1 MQDEVLEK
9 ADKGIQRLL
18 TVIAET
24 DAFDDPVS
32 LANIMVRLAYFNHTI
47 GRHLAALQ
55 GAYRQKRAEVYND
68 YMNTAEKKIVT
79 HAKQK
84 AEEAGQELETK
95 YDHYTNI
102 HNDTDKFITVCQTH
116 LRILGMEAK
125 SQL

>member
-1 MQDEVLEK
+1 MNEIQLQK
-9 ADKGIQRLL
+9 AEKGIERLL

-68 YMNTAEKKIVT
+68 YMDNAEKKVVT

-95 YDHYTNI
+95 YDHYTNV

>member
-1 MQDEVLEK
+1 MQDAVLEK

-55 GAYRQKRAEVYND
+55 GAYRQKRAEVYNE
-68 YMNTAEKKIVT
+68 YMNTAEKKVVT

>member
-1 MQDEVLEK
+1 MNEIQLEK

-18 TVIAET
+18 SVIAET

-55 GAYRQKRAEVYND
+55 GAYRQERSRVYNEVMQD
-68 YMNTAEKKIVT
+68 KTAKVT
-79 HAKQK
+79 HAKQR
-84 AEEAGQELETK
+84 AEEAGQELEQK
-95 YDHYTNI
+95 YDHYTYL

-116 LRILGMEAK
+116 LRILGLEANSK
-125 SQL
+125 L

>member
-1 MQDEVLEK
+1 MDFTKLEK
-9 ADKGIQRLL
+9 ADKGIQKLL
-18 TVIAET
+18 QVIADT

-47 GRHLAALQ
+47 GRHLASLQ
-55 GAYRQKRAEVYND
+55 GAYRHKRSEVYNKV
-68 YMNTAEKKIVT
+68 MQEPKAKVT

-84 AEEAGQELETK
+84 AEEAGQELEQV
-95 YDHYTNI
+95 YDHYINV
-102 HNDTDKFITVCQTH
+102 HSDTDKFITVCQTH

>member
-1 MQDEVLEK
+1 MNEVQLQK
-9 ADKGIQRLL
+9 AEKGIERLL

-55 GAYRQKRAEVYND
+55 GAYRQKRAEVYNEF
-68 YMNTAEKKIVT
+68 MEKSEKKVVT

-102 HNDTDKFITVCQTH
+102 HSDTDKFITVCQTH

>member
-1 MQDEVLEK
+1 MDFSKLEN
-9 ADKGIQRLL
+9 ADKGIQKLL
-18 TVIAET
+18 TIISDT

-55 GAYRQKRAEVYND
+55 GAYRHKRSEVYNEV
-68 YMNTAEKKIVT
+68 MQLPNAKVT

-84 AEEAGQELETK
+84 AEEAGQELEQK
-95 YDHYTNI
+95 YDHYINV
-102 HNDTDKFITVCQTH
+102 HSDTDKFITVCQTH